1 MYWQE
6 NSIEEIK
13 EYLKGIEVTADII
26 ERLAGDSRKGVREL
40 AKKYRRIREQ
50 EKNKEERWYK
60 MNKRELQL
68 KEEGYKLVAGVD
80 EAGRGPLA
88 GPVVAA
94 AVILKPEIKII
105 GLDDSKKLTER
116 ERERLFS
123 EIKDKAVAVGVGIID
138 NKVIDRINILQATF
152 RAMQEAI
159 NKLTPRPDYI
169 LIDGNRE
176 LPGIEIQQETV
187 VDGDSKVNAIAA
199 ASIIAKVSR
208 DRILDD
214 YHSTYPEYGFLR
226 NKGYGTSEHIEALK
240 KHGPSPI
247 HRYSFSIVSKYNFL
261 KCKEKLLKVQNE
273 NKLYQLGEDI
283 SKYGRFSEENL
294 ERLREIYRA
303 QYQRIV
309 NNK

>member
-40 AKKYRRIREQ
+40 AKKYSRIREQ
-50 EKNKEERWYK
+50 EKNKQERWYK

-94 AVILKPEIKII
+94 AVILNPEIKII

-261 KCKEKLLKVQNE
+261 KCKEKLLKVQNK

-294 ERLREIYRA
+294 ERLREIYRV
-303 QYQRIV
+303 QYQRIE

>member
-50 EKNKEERWYK
+50 EKNKQERWYK

-94 AVILKPEIKII
+94 AVILNPEIKII

-187 VDGDSKVNAIAA
+187 VDGDSKVNTIAA
-199 ASIIAKVSR
+199 ASIIAKVCR

-247 HRYSFSIVSKYNFL
+247 HRYSFFIVSKYNFL
-261 KCKEKLLKVQNE
+261 KYKEKLLKVQNK
-273 NKLYQLGEDI
+273 NKLYKLGEDI